1 MTFGSFEREP
11 TSLIIVIFGPGGV
24 GKGTLIK
31 RVLDRDDRLYLSR
44 SWTTRAR
51 RPGEPLD
58 AYHFVDREVFESNVA
73 AGGFLEWARVLDDLY
88 GTPMPEVA
96 EDRDIVLEIDVQG
109 ARQVLA
115 ARPDALA
122 VLVLAPSIS
131 TQIER
136 LRARGDPEDH
146 VQRRVEL
153 GRFEEEEGRQLAK
166 HVIINDD
173 LGQSVDQLLAIIDDA
188 RRGDG
193 SRPGAG

>member
-1 MTFGSFEREP
+1 M
-11 TSLIIVIFGPGGV
+11 FGPGGV

-31 RVLDRDDRLYLSR
+31 QVLDRDDRLYLSR

-58 AYHFVDREVFESNVA
+58 AYNFVAREVFKANIA
-73 AGGFLEWARVLDDLY
+73 AGGFLEWAKVLDDLY
-88 GTPMPEVA
+88 GTPMPEVV

-136 LRARGDPEDH
+136 LRTRGDPEDH
-146 VQRRVEL
+146 VQRRVVL
-153 GRFEEEEGRQLAK
+153 GRIEEEEGRQLAK
-166 HVIINDD
+166 HVIVNDD
-173 LGQSVDQLLAIIDDA
+173 LGQSVDQLLAIIDGA
-188 RRGDG
+188 RGG
-193 SRPGAG
+193 NASRPGAG

>member
-1 MTFGSFEREP
+1 
-11 TSLIIVIFGPGGV
+11 V